1 MTDSSLWAYLLD
13 ALARLGWPETAGYV
27 GVVLTVAASATR
39 TMIPL
44 RALAMVANLVFLA
57 QGLILG
63 LIPVVAVNAILV
75 PLNAWRLAQMLVLVA
90 KVRRAARQDLSID
103 WLKPFMSPRSVGEG
117 EVLFRRGEEADCLYY
132 TLSGRFSLRE
142 SGREIGPHEL
152 VGEIGFLTPD
162 RSRTQTLDCREAG
175 AVLVM
180 GYDDLAQLYHQN
192 PNFGFSFL
200 TLTSGRL
207 LQNLRAQEDELMRLR
222 AMVTPAPLGPP
233 VPSAVP
239 VPVASGEMAAA

>member
-13 ALARLGWPETAGYV
+13 AFARLGWPQAV
-27 GVVLTVAASATR
+27 GTVGLVLVVAASATR

-44 RALAMVANLVFLA
+44 RALAVVANLALLA
-57 QGLILG
+57 HGWLLD
-63 LIPVVAVNAILV
+63 LVPALVVNAVLL
-75 PLNAWRLAQMLVLVA
+75 PLNLWRLGQMLVLVRR
-90 KVRRAARQDLSID
+90 VRRAARQDLSID
-103 WLKPFMSPRSVGEG
+103 WLKPFMSPRSVPEG

-132 TLSGRFSLRE
+132 TLSGRFCLRE

-152 VGEIGFLTPD
+152 VGELGFLTPD
-162 RSRTQTLDCREAG
+162 RSRTQTLECRESG

-200 TLTSGRL
+200 NLTSGRL
-207 LQNLRAQEDELMRLR
+207 LQNLRAQDDELMRLR
-222 AMVTPAPLGPP
+222 AMVGEGQAT
-233 VPSAVP
+233 
-239 VPVASGEMAAA
+239 VAGRERAAA

>member
-1 MTDSSLWAYLLD
+1 M
-13 ALARLGWPETAGYV
+13 
-27 GVVLTVAASATR
+27 R

-44 RALAMVANLVFLA
+44 RALAMAANVVFLA
-57 QGLILG
+57 QGLLG
-63 LIPVVAVNAILV
+63 GAVAMAAVNAALL
-75 PLNAWRLAQMLVLVA
+75 PLNGWRLVQMLALVA

-132 TLSGRFSLRE
+132 TLSGRFFLRE

-180 GYDDLAQLYHQN
+180 SYDDLTQLYHQN
-192 PNFGFSFL
+192 PSFGFYFL
-200 TLTSGRL
+200 SLTSGRL
-207 LQNLRAQEDELMRLR
+207 LQNLRAQEDELIRLR
-222 AMVTPAPLGPP
+222 AMVGP
-233 VPSAVP
+233 VEVRGGAGKR
-239 VPVASGEMAAA
+239 VAA